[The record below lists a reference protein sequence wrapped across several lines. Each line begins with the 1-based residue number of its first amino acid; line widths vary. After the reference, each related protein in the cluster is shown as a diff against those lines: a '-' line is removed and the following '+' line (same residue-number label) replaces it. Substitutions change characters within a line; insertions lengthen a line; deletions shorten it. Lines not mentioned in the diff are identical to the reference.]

1 MWVSQNRVLWASP
14 TSCMKRQKWA
24 CLRSPL
30 ILCIPRISILAFAL
44 FIWTIIFL
52 IWSPR
57 PVPQLS
63 QLPRL
68 PLPYPLSCLKQDF
81 WLNCKQISLYG
92 NGKTE
97 HQPAKGFMETLIE
110 MQGQGNR
117 WEKKDKVSSSFSSF
131 EERVLL
137 VPWWLLYEEK
147 KKGKG
152 ANALCRG
159 QCQG

>member
-30 ILCIPRISILAFAL
+30 ILCIPRVSILAFAL
-44 FIWTIIFL
+44 FMWTIIFL

-110 MQGQGNR
+110 MQGRGNR
-117 WEKKDKVSSSFSSF
+117 WEKKTKCPLLSPLLRNVSY
-131 EERVLL
+131 
-137 VPWWLLYEEK
+137 WCHDGYCMKK